1 METKIDLSFYPLNKS
16 YSKVEIG
23 NFRQSNHGD
32 VSDKVR
38 RKMFIL
44 HAFLTSATVSELHY
58 IFFFELVICL
68 FDVSVIERTTNVM
81 FAESQAELLPFL
93 QKRGYSMGQ
102 VLGAELGNNLFSNF
116 LGLDDPINSP
126 NVFLFPTYRLDFSH
140 VAPRA
145 LINLWYKVCFKQGY
159 NQQR

>member
-44 HAFLTSATVSELHY
+44 HAFLTSATSFRITLH
-58 IFFFELVICL
+58 FFFWASNLSLWFLSFWKNNKMSC
-68 FDVSVIERTTNVM
+68 
-81 FAESQAELLPFL
+81 L
-93 QKRGYSMGQ
+93 QKVRQNFFLFCRKEDTSMGQ
-102 VLGAELGNNLFSNF
+102 VLGTELGNNTFSNS
-116 LGLDDPINSP
+116 LGLDDPNNSP
-126 NVFLFPTYRLDFSH
+126 NVFSPH
-140 VAPRA
+140 
-145 LINLWYKVCFKQGY
+145 I
-159 NQQR
+159 